1 MCLWL
6 CPWSDSGRVCGVTV
20 AVSVEWLSCSWV
32 NFSFY
37 LVSAKR
43 LTEHDSDLTN
53 EMAPIT
59 KSAYARVLHLDIT
72 HFRVILLV
80 GAVIRMAASN
90 DLIEFHNDCF
100 RNFRNF
106 KCSILGIL
114 DRLNGHRNN
123 SLGYQLSI
131 KCSKERLC
139 PTIARVMEN
148 PVMKCLLVSQKVK
161 GLFS

>member
-1 MCLWL
+1 M
-6 CPWSDSGRVCGVTV
+6 
-20 AVSVEWLSCSWV
+20 
-32 NFSFY
+32 
-37 LVSAKR
+37 VSAKR

-148 PVMKCLLVSQKVK
+148 PVMQYLLVSQKVK
-161 GLFS
+161 GLLFLEFW

>member
-1 MCLWL
+1 MRECCAVMCLWL
-6 CPWSDSGRVCGVTV
+6 CPWSDSGRVCGVTDF
-20 AVSVEWLSCSWV
+20 SWLAG
-32 NFSFY
+32 FFY
-37 LVSAKR
+37 KISAKR

-53 EMAPIT
+53 EMAPII

-131 KCSKERLC
+131 KC
-139 PTIARVMEN
+139 
-148 PVMKCLLVSQKVK
+148 
-161 GLFS
+161 